1 MRQSGSATERDGRA
15 GMWRRR
21 AGRIAAAGAALVT
34 VCSGLSVASAPPAA
48 AGLTE
53 QVIVTSTG
61 LLSPVTAV
69 LDVGGTIL
77 QQFHL
82 IDGVLASILTIEEPI
97 LDALPGITV
106 TRDISVN
113 VQSVPQSTGPH
124 TPSDAFLQETG
135 ATQLA
140 GTGDTGQGVTVAV
153 LDTGIEK
160 LPDFAGRL
168 IGAGDLTS
176 GNNPYEDS

>member
-1 MRQSGSATERDGRA
+1 MRQSGSATERDGHAARS
-15 GMWRRR
+15 RRR

-34 VCSGLSVASAPPAA
+34 VFSGLSVASAPPAA

-82 IDGVLASILTIEEPI
+82 IDGVLASTLTIEEPI
-97 LDALPGITV
+97 LAALPAITL
-106 TRDISVN
+106 TRHIPAN
-113 VQSVPQSTGPH
+113 
-124 TPSDAFLQETG
+124 
-135 ATQLA
+135 
-140 GTGDTGQGVTVAV
+140 
-153 LDTGIEK
+153 
-160 LPDFAGRL
+160 
-168 IGAGDLTS
+168 
-176 GNNPYEDS
+176 